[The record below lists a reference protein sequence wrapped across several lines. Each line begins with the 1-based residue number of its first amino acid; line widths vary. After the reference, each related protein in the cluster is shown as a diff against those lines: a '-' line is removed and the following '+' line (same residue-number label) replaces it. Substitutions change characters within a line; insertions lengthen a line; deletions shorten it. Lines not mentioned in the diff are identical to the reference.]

1 MPSFRCC
8 FWEIFIPWNCDAVIL
23 RFSLAMQGPAL
34 TRLQKQQLLRT
45 RPWGRQEL
53 TYQRALTSWAMSLG
67 EKWTMNYQSFS
78 YEILFRQHCV
88 LWWNRTVYEQLV
100 ANGTIVP
107 AEEVPP
113 PTVPMDYS
121 WARVITPLFSHK
133 LATQLKPMR
142 CTIKFVCHGS
152 RGFL

>member
-8 FWEIFIPWNCDAVIL
+8 FWEIVIPWSCDAVIL
-23 RFSLAMQGPAL
+23 RFSLAMQGPVL

-45 RPWGRQEL
+45 KLWGRQEP

-67 EKWTMNYQSFS
+67 EKWTTNYQSFS
-78 YEILFRQHCV
+78 YESLSHQYCV

-121 WARVITPLFSHK
+121 WARVRTPHFSPHVGNTAKTHK
-133 LATQLKPMR
+133 HAL
-142 CTIKFVCHGS
+142 
-152 RGFL
+152 